1 MVAAL
6 CIPPDRFIMPTN
18 SKHNSYSHG
27 FTLVELMIA
36 IAIISVI
43 AAIAIPAYNGYITEA
58 RIAAARS
65 NIDSLRLF
73 LEDYRLD
80 NGTYVGPSGSTS
92 LASLSAIQN
101 DFGWNPRQDDT
112 DFTYTLSGLNTTS
125 YAINIQ
131 YSGSWI
137 NCSETNNCTSSN

>member
-92 LASLSAIQN
+92 LASRMIPILPILYPA
-101 DFGWNPRQDDT
+101 
-112 DFTYTLSGLNTTS
+112 
-125 YAINIQ
+125 
-131 YSGSWI
+131 
-137 NCSETNNCTSSN
+137 